1 MGVLFFIDIFIK
13 KSYNM
18 NLSKREKIGLTI
30 ICVLLLLLTCTIFFV
45 INKNNKLDIANNN
58 IEALTDTITQKEL
71 KNGELLQYNQSLV
84 LEKQELEK
92 YLQISRQEVKDLERK
107 LDSKLLYISKL
118 EGTIKTDTIYI
129 ENTVSTKDS
138 LSYRY
143 SFIKDTEYYTICGY
157 TDVDKNHKSFTTI
170 TENTIPLKLKVGLTQ
185 DWKIFVTS
193 DNPNVNL
200 TSIEGALV
208 DKKTFLKQQEKDRFS
223 IGIQFGFGAQYGL
236 MHRQFDYGPYIG
248 IGAEYRIFS
257 W

>member
-1 MGVLFFIDIFIK
+1 MT
-13 KSYNM
+13 
-18 NLSKREKIGLTI
+18 KREKICFITIGVLIIGLI
-30 ICVLLLLLTCTIFFV
+30 CTILYATHKKDDL
-45 INKNNKLDIANNN
+45 IIANNN

-84 LEKQELEK
+84 LEKQVLEK
-92 YLQISRQEVKDLERK
+92 YLQISRQEVKDLEKK
-107 LDSKLLYISKL
+107 LNSKLLYISKL

-129 ENTVSTKDS
+129 ENAVSTTDS

-143 SFIKDTEYYTICGY
+143 SFMKDTEYYTICGY

-170 TENTIPLKLKVGLTQ
+170 TENTIPLKLKVGLTE

-208 DKKTFLKQQEKDRFS
+208 DKTVFLKQQKKDRFS
-223 IGIQFGFGAQYGL
+223 VGIQFGFGAQYGL

>member
-1 MGVLFFIDIFIK
+1 MT
-13 KSYNM
+13 
-18 NLSKREKIGLTI
+18 KREKICFITIGVLIIGLI
-30 ICVLLLLLTCTIFFV
+30 CTILYATHKKDDL
-45 INKNNKLDIANNN
+45 IIANNN

-71 KNGELLQYNQSLV
+71 KNGELLHYNQSLV

-92 YLQISRQEVKDLERK
+92 YLQISQQEVKDLEKK
-107 LDSKLLYISKL
+107 LNSKLLYISKL

-129 ENTVSTKDS
+129 ENTVSTTDS

-143 SFIKDTEYYTICGY
+143 SFMKDTEYYTICGY
-157 TDVDKNHKSFTTI
+157 TDVDENHKSFTTI

-208 DKKTFLKQQEKDRFS
+208 DKKTFLKQQNKDRFS

>member
-1 MGVLFFIDIFIK
+1 MT
-13 KSYNM
+13 
-18 NLSKREKIGLTI
+18 LSKIEKIGLIIIGVLLILLSFTI
-30 ICVLLLLLTCTIFFV
+30 IYAK
-45 INKNNKLDIANNN
+45 NKNNKLDIANNN
-58 IEALTDTITQKEL
+58 IEALIDTITQKEL

-84 LEKQELEK
+84 FEKQELEK
-92 YLQISRQEVKDLERK
+92 YLKISRQEVKDLEKK

-118 EGTIKTDTIYI
+118 EGTIKCDTIYI
-129 ENTVSTKDS
+129 ENSVSTIDS

-143 SFIKDTEYYTICGY
+143 SFMKDTEYYTICGY

-200 TSIEGALV
+200 TNIEGALV
-208 DKKTFLKQQEKDRFS
+208 DKKTFLKQQKKDRFS

-236 MHRQFDYGPYIG
+236 MHRQFDYGPYFG
-248 IGAEYRIFS
+248 IGVEYRIFS

>member
-1 MGVLFFIDIFIK
+1 
-13 KSYNM
+13 M
-18 NLSKREKIGLTI
+18 NLSKREKIGLIIIGVLLIVLSFTI
-30 ICVLLLLLTCTIFFV
+30 IYAK
-45 INKNNKLDIANNN
+45 NKNNKLDIANNN
-58 IEALTDTITQKEL
+58 IEALTDTITCKEL

-92 YLQISRQEVKDLERK
+92 YLQISQQEVKDLEKK
-107 LDSKLLYISKL
+107 LNSKLLYISKL

-129 ENTVSTKDS
+129 ENTVSTIDS

-143 SFIKDTEYYTICGY
+143 SFMKDTEYYTICGY
-157 TDVDKNHKSFTTI
+157 TDVDENHKSFTTI
-170 TENTIPLKLKVGLTQ
+170 TENTVPLKLKVGLTQ

-208 DKKTFLKQQEKDRFS
+208 DKKAFLKQQKKDRFS

>member
-1 MGVLFFIDIFIK
+1 MT
-13 KSYNM
+13 
-18 NLSKREKIGLTI
+18 KREKICFITIGVLIIGLI
-30 ICVLLLLLTCTIFFV
+30 CTILYATHKKDDL
-45 INKNNKLDIANNN
+45 IIANNN

-92 YLQISRQEVKDLERK
+92 YLQISQQEVKDLEKK
-107 LDSKLLYISKL
+107 LNSKLLYISKL

-129 ENTVSTKDS
+129 ENAVSTTDS

-143 SFIKDTEYYTICGY
+143 SFMKDTEYYTICGY
-157 TDVDKNHKSFTTI
+157 TDVDENHKSFTTI

-208 DKKTFLKQQEKDRFS
+208 DKKAFLKQQKKDRFS
-223 IGIQFGFGAQYGL
+223 IGIQIGFGAQYGL

>member
-1 MGVLFFIDIFIK
+1 
-13 KSYNM
+13 M
-18 NLSKREKIGLTI
+18 NLSKREIVGLIIIGILSLVLTFTI
-30 ICVLLLLLTCTIFFV
+30 IYAK
-45 INKNNKLDIANNN
+45 NKNNKLDIANNN

-92 YLQISRQEVKDLERK
+92 YLQISRQEVKDLEKK
-107 LDSKLLYISKL
+107 LDSKLLYISKI
-118 EGTIKTDTIYI
+118 EGRIKTDTIYI
-129 ENTVSTKDS
+129 ENSVSTTDS

-143 SFIKDTEYYTICGY
+143 SFMKDTEYYTICGY

>member
-1 MGVLFFIDIFIK
+1 MT
-13 KSYNM
+13 
-18 NLSKREKIGLTI
+18 KREKICFITIGVLIIGLI
-30 ICVLLLLLTCTIFFV
+30 CTILYATHKKDDL
-45 INKNNKLDIANNN
+45 IIANNN
-58 IEALTDTITQKEL
+58 IAALTDSICSYEM
-71 KNGELLQYNQSLV
+71 KNGELLQVNHSLV
-84 LEKQELEK
+84 IEKEELEN
-92 YLQISRQEVKDLERK
+92 YLGITKQEVKDLEKK
-107 LDSKLLYISKL
+107 LKTNLQYISKL

-129 ENTVSTKDS
+129 ENAVSTTDS

-143 SFIKDTEYYTICGY
+143 SFMKDTEYYTICGY
-157 TDVDKNHKSFTTI
+157 TDVDENHKSFTTI

-208 DKKTFLKQQEKDRFS
+208 DKKTFLKQQKKDRFS
-223 IGIQFGFGAQYGL
+223 IGIQIGFGAQYGL